1 MILEKINMNVG
12 DLVKISNKN
21 LYGIVTK
28 VERIGVQLGGK
39 NIEVCTQAKGLIWL
53 EERDLSTISRL
64 PRDNEQI
71 SFF

>member
-1 MILEKINMNVG
+1 MNVG

-28 VERIGVQLGGK
+28 VERAGVQLGGK
-39 NIEVCTQAKGLIWL
+39 NVEVCTQHKGLVWL
-53 EERDLSTISRL
+53 EERDLCTISRL
-64 PRDNEQI
+64 PQNNKLA